1 MPPDMPA
8 PKLRPV
14 VAEHDDAAAGHVL
27 AAVVADA
34 LDHRGG
40 ARVAHAE
47 ALADDAAEEDLAAG
61 RAVGDDVAGDDV
73 LLGGERGRRGPGCTT
88 IRPPDRPLAT

>member
-8 PKLRPV
+8 PKLRPGRP
-14 VAEHDDAAAGHVL
+14 EHDHPAAGHVL

-34 LDHRGG
+34 LDDGEG

-47 ALADDAAEEDLAAG
+47 ALADDAAQEDLAAG
-61 RAVGDDVAGDDV
+61 RAVGDHVAGDDV
-73 LLGGERGRRGPGCTT
+73 VLGDERSPSAAGARSR
-88 IRPPDRPLAT
+88 RPPDRPLPR

>member
-14 VAEHDDAAAGHVL
+14 GAEHDDPAAGHVL

-34 LDHRGG
+34 LDDGGG
-40 ARVAHAE
+40 AGVAHAE
-47 ALADDAAEEDLAAG
+47 PLADHAAQEDLAAG
-61 RAVGDDVAGDDV
+61 RAV
-73 LLGGERGRRGPGCTT
+73 ERSRCRR
-88 IRPPDRPLAT
+88 